1 MTKEKV
7 VIALGGNAIIREGE
21 EGNIHQQFKN
31 TRSSLD
37 GIIEVI
43 KDDYNIVITHGNG
56 PQAGNMLIRTE
67 EGVKKEV
74 PDRPLGVIVADTE
87 GGMGYMIEQSLQNR
101 LKSENI
107 DKDVVTILSQVVVDP
122 DDPQM
127 KNPTKPVGPFY
138 SKEKA
143 EKYQKEKG
151 WNIVEDAGRGYR
163 RVVPSPIPQTVI
175 EKNVIKKLVDEDI
188 VVIAAGGGGIPVYF
202 DKNNNLE
209 GVDAVIDK
217 DFASAVLALEIGA
230 KILVI
235 STGVEKVS
243 INFGKE
249 NQKDLEK
256 MSVDDCKKYLDEG
269 HFPPGSMG
277 PKIKAA
283 IKFLNNGGEK
293 VYITLPE
300 KIEEALKGKTGT
312 LITKK

>member
-67 EGVKKEV
+67 EGVKKGL
-74 PDRPLGVIVADTE
+74 PARPLGVIVADTE

-312 LITKK
+312 LITKN

>member
-67 EGVKKEV
+67 EGVKKGL
-74 PDRPLGVIVADTE
+74 PARPLGVIVADTE

-283 IKFLNNGGEK
+283 IKFLTNGGDK

-312 LITKK
+312 LITKN

>member
-283 IKFLNNGGEK
+283 IKFLTNGGDK

-312 LITKK
+312 LITKN

>member
-67 EGVKKEV
+67 EGVKKGL
-74 PDRPLGVIVADTE
+74 PARPLGVIVADTE